1 MAENVYSTQ
10 VVREAPEIE
19 ARKLGLMDEAMRL
32 YNENPLTLPAY
43 EVAGLSAGQQQ
54 AADLARQGVGAY
66 EPYLQAG
73 SQGITQ
79 GQGLMQRASQGIAG
93 IDVSGQFNAAE
104 AGMRGAMGALG
115 QEGAMAPDF
124 TTSQDYLRRSGEMAT
139 GASGAY
145 DPTMAQAYMNP
156 YQQEVTQ
163 NTIKELNR
171 QGAIQQQG
179 LAAQAVRTGAFGGT
193 REGVQRAELQRNLSD
208 VMARQIAQDYA
219 NNYQQAQ
226 QAAMQGFESAQQR
239 RMAASGQL
247 GALGSQFGQQAATGT
262 QLRQSGAGLMGQL
275 SQGIGSLGAQ
285 RAGIDLQRGQLLG
298 SMGQSI
304 GALGAQQADIGRLAS
319 QLGSMDVANLA
330 NIGSMEQQNA
340 QAQLDAQR
348 MTQLQETM
356 APYQQLAYVS
366 DIYKNAPSSQMAL
379 TSQTAPSANPWQQAI
394 GTGIGAITTA
404 AGAAKVFG

>member
-1 MAENVYSTQ
+1 MAANSYSTQ
-10 VVREAPEIE
+10 IVREAPEIE

-32 YNENPLTLPAY
+32 YNENPLVLPAY

-66 EPYLQAG
+66 EPFLQAG

-79 GQGLMQRASQGIAG
+79 GQDLVQRASQGIAG

-104 AGMRGAMGALG
+104 AGMRSAMGAMD
-115 QEGAMAPDF
+115 QGAMSPDF
-124 TTSQDYLRRSGEMAT
+124 TMSQDYLRRAGEMAT
-139 GASGAY
+139 GASGRY

-163 NTIKELNR
+163 NIIKEMNR

-179 LAAQAVRTGAFGGT
+179 LAAQAVRAGAFGGE
-193 REGVQRAELQRNLSD
+193 REGVQRAEMQRNLSD
-208 VMARQIAQDYA
+208 VIARQIAQDYA

-226 QAAMQGFESAQQR
+226 QAAMTGFESEQQR
-239 RMAASGQL
+239 RMAASSQL
-247 GALGSQFGQQAATGT
+247 GNIGSQFGQQAATGT
-262 QLRQSGAGLMGQL
+262 QLRQAGAGLLGQL

-304 GALGAQQADIGRLAS
+304 GAMGAQQADIGRLAS

-330 NIGSMEQQNA
+330 NIGTMEQQNA

-366 DIYKNAPSSQMAL
+366 DIYKGAPSSQMAL
-379 TSQTAPSANPWQQAI
+379 TSQSAPSANPWQQAI
-394 GTGIGAITTA
+394 GTGTGAITTA

>member
-1 MAENVYSTQ
+1 MAANSYSTQ
-10 VVREAPEIE
+10 IVREAPEIE
-19 ARKLGLMDEAMRL
+19 ALKLGLMDEAMRL
-32 YNENPLTLPAY
+32 YNENPLVLPAY

-66 EPYLQAG
+66 EPFLQAG

-79 GQGLMQRASQGIAG
+79 GQDLVQRASQGIAG

-104 AGMRGAMGALG
+104 AGMRSAMGAMD
-115 QEGAMAPDF
+115 QGAMSPDF
-124 TTSQDYLRRSGEMAT
+124 TMSQDYLRRAGEMAT
-139 GASGAY
+139 GASGRY

-163 NTIKELNR
+163 NIIKEMNR

-179 LAAQAVRTGAFGGT
+179 LAAQAVRAGAFGGE
-193 REGVQRAELQRNLSD
+193 REGVQRAEMQRNLSD
-208 VMARQIAQDYA
+208 VIARQIAQDYA

-226 QAAMQGFESAQQR
+226 QAAMTGFESEQQR
-239 RMAASGQL
+239 RMAASSQL
-247 GALGSQFGQQAATGT
+247 GNIGSQFGQQAATGT
-262 QLRQSGAGLMGQL
+262 QLRQAGAGLLGQL

-304 GALGAQQADIGRLAS
+304 GAMGAQQADIGRLAS

-330 NIGSMEQQNA
+330 NIGTMEQQNA

-366 DIYKNAPSSQMAL
+366 DIYKGAPSSQMAL
-379 TSQTAPSANPWQQAI
+379 TSQSAPSANPWQQAI
-394 GTGIGAITTA
+394 GTGTGAITTA